1 MRFSSRFTRLAT
13 AGALAAGLC
22 LGTAGM
28 AAAAVPTASVQ
39 QAAVHA
45 SISAH
50 ANRSSV
56 GAWQQLVISGSTAH
70 VKAGTRLTL
79 QQLHGRTWVSLPAVT
94 TVTRSGAFSL
104 RAELGLKGAE
114 HLRLVGA
121 GVVSNTLTVTV
132 R

>member
-1 MRFSSRFTRLAT
+1 MRFSTRFTRIAT
-13 AGALAAGLC
+13 AGALAAGIC

-28 AAAAVPTASVQ
+28 AAAAVPAVSSH
-39 QAAVHA
+39 QAVAHA

-50 ANRSSV
+50 ANHSSV
-56 GAWQQLVISGSTAH
+56 GAWQQLLISGGTSH
-70 VKAGTRLTL
+70 IKAGTSLTL

-94 TVTRSGAFSL
+94 TVTRSGAFAL

-114 HLRLVGA
+114 QLRLVGA

>member
-1 MRFSSRFTRLAT
+1 MRFSTRFARIAT
-13 AGALAAGLC
+13 TGALAAGLC
-22 LGTAGM
+22 LGTVGM
-28 AAAAVPTASVQ
+28 ASAAVPTASQ
-39 QAAVHA
+39 QTAAHA

-50 ANRSSV
+50 ANHTSV
-56 GAWQQLVISGSTAH
+56 GAWQQLTISGSTAH

-94 TVTRSGAFSL
+94 TVTRSGSFTL

-121 GVVSNTLTVTV
+121 GAVSNTLVVTV

>member
-1 MRFSSRFTRLAT
+1 MRFSTRFTRIAT
-13 AGALAAGLC
+13 AGALAAGIC

-28 AAAAVPTASVQ
+28 ASAAVPAVSSH
-39 QAAVHA
+39 QAVAHA

-50 ANRSSV
+50 ANRTSV

-70 VKAGTRLTL
+70 ITAGTRLTL

-94 TVTRSGAFSL
+94 TVTRSGAFTL

-114 HLRLVGA
+114 QLRLVGA